1 MIALRN
7 STDLRLRVT
16 LSCEWPVA
24 ATCKHAINKQAMV
37 SLIIRKNFLYNE
49 IRSKACW
56 FEILFIDTIEGFEN
70 LPRLR
75 EHPDSTRGSRREIP
89 GGNHEVLFDDSISNS
104 F

>member
-37 SLIIRKNFLYNE
+37 SLIIRKIFLYSE

-70 LPRLR
+70 LPKLGA
-75 EHPDSTRGSRREIP
+75 SYFNSRISP
-89 GGNHEVLFDDSISNS
+89 GNPRQWFRKCYLMTA
-104 F
+104 